1 MNILEN
7 SKINKFFGIQV
18 TKKFLLLGSLFF
30 VFGSS
35 SRFFLN
41 KKILENNIFS
51 KDNVEYLFEI
61 AYEIGKSGD
70 HQEAILAYNKV
81 INSDSNNYQAYF
93 NLGWHFGE
101 LGKYTEAINNYTKA
115 IEINNGDYSVFF
127 NRGIDKIYNGDIEA
141 SCSDFLKAQKL
152 GDLKALNELEKYC
165 YRYV

>member
-1 MNILEN
+1 MNRLEN
-7 SKINKFFGIQV
+7 SKINKFFGIKI

-30 VFGSS
+30 VLGSS

-41 KKILENNIFS
+41 KKLLENNIFS
-51 KDNVEYLFEI
+51 KDNVEYL
-61 AYEIGKSGD
+61 YEIGKCGD
-70 HQEAILAYNKV
+70 HQEAILAYKKV
-81 INSDSNNYQAYF
+81 INSDSNNYNYQAYF

-101 LGKYTEAINNYTKA
+101 LGKHTEAINNYTKA
-115 IEINNGDYSVFF
+115 IEINNGDYRVFF

>member
-1 MNILEN
+1 MNRLDN
-7 SKINKFFGIQV
+7 SKINKFFWSNTT
-18 TKKFLLLGSLFF
+18 TKILLVGSLFLILR
-30 VFGSS
+30 SS

-41 KKILENNIFS
+41 QKILENNIFPI
-51 KDNVEYLFEI
+51 DNVEYLFEF

-70 HQEAILAYNKV
+70 HQKAILAYKKV

-93 NLGWHFGE
+93 NMGWHFGE
-101 LGKYTEAINNYTKA
+101 LGKHTEAINNYTKA
-115 IEINNGDYSVFF
+115 IEINNGDYRVFF

>member
-30 VFGSS
+30 VLGSS

-70 HQEAILAYNKV
+70 HQEAILAYKKV

-93 NLGWHFGE
+93 NLGNLLNSEKIVF
-101 LGKYTEAINNYTKA
+101 KIN
-115 IEINNGDYSVFF
+115 
-127 NRGIDKIYNGDIEA
+127 
-141 SCSDFLKAQKL
+141 
-152 GDLKALNELEKYC
+152 
-165 YRYV
+165 

>member
-1 MNILEN
+1 MNRLEN
-7 SKINKFFGIQV
+7 SKINKFFGIKV

-30 VFGSS
+30 VLGSS

-51 KDNVEYLFEI
+51 KDNVEHLFEI

-70 HQEAILAYNKV
+70 HQEAILAYKKV

-115 IEINNGDYSVFF
+115 IDINNGDYSVFF
-127 NRGIDKIYNGDIEA
+127 NRGIDKVYNGDIEA